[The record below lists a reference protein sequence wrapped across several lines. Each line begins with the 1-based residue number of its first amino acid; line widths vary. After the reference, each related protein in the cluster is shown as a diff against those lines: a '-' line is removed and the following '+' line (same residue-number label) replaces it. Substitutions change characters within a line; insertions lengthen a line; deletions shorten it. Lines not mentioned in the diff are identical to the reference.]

1 MRILRIVYNQIYLYY
16 FIPMEKKKEKAE
28 WKQQYQKRKEYFK
41 EYYQKHKDV
50 MDANSKKNAK
60 KYREE
65 YKYFREWKKSELEK
79 RVAELERIVKELIEH
94 KEDKRNIV
102 VDSNW
107 KAIGI
112 DIHDYKLD

>member
-1 MRILRIVYNQIYLYY
+1 
-16 FIPMEKKKEKAE
+16 MEKKKEKAE
-28 WKQQYQKRKEYFK
+28 
-41 EYYQKHKDV
+41 
-50 MDANSKKNAK
+50 
-60 KYREE
+60 
-65 YKYFREWKKSELEK
+65 LEQ

-112 DIHDYKLD
+112 DIHDYKFTD

>member
-1 MRILRIVYNQIYLYY
+1 
-16 FIPMEKKKEKAE
+16 MEKKREKAE
-28 WKQQYQKRKEYFK
+28 
-41 EYYQKHKDV
+41 
-50 MDANSKKNAK
+50 
-60 KYREE
+60 
-65 YKYFREWKKSELEK
+65 LEQ

-112 DIHDYKLD
+112 DIHDYKFID